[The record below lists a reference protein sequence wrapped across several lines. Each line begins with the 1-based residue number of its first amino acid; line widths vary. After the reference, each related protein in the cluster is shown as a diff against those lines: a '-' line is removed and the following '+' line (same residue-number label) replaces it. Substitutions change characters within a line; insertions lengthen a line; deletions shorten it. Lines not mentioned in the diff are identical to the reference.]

1 MSAAAKTTDRTSTGR
16 KEQIAMRQSKGRKL
30 TGAFARRM
38 GIGTATLGLLLAA
51 MIAIAAPPALAGTPE
66 WSVYAGTPDTVE
78 PGEEIR
84 YSLAVANTGTA
95 PFTGTFTV
103 THILPAGIVPT
114 EAQEGACTIS
124 GQEVTCDIA
133 VTDFLPAAQ
142 WSEFFR
148 ATVDPGASGTGT
160 SVIKVEGNGAGPDFQ
175 VEETV
180 TFGPPRPFELDSFV
194 ASPSRAGNP
203 ETQAGAA
210 PEIQDTRFSL
220 YSSIFR
226 ALGFFPIGVKATEHM
241 RTVIVHAPPGVVAN
255 LNATPV
261 RCTAA
266 QLTEQEEGT
275 QMSKCP
281 ADSQI
286 GTIRLIGK
294 RLIVPLYNM
303 VTPPGV
309 PAVFGFEFLSVA
321 VITEAHLR
329 PSDFGF
335 DLVTRGVNSSVPLAD
350 IDYTLWGVPAD
361 SSHDSSRGLCFDLA
375 NGNTKIH
382 EPSGLC
388 PSNAPRK
395 AFLRLPTSCS
405 GQPLDWS
412 MEVDSYEHPGTFKTA
427 QMTTPPQVGCNQ
439 LEFTPSLKAKPTTN
453 VGDSPAGL
461 EFALHIPQNEDP
473 DGLAEAHLKN
483 LRAVLPEGLNLN
495 PASADGLGSC
505 SPQQIGLLTAVGQ
518 LPAKFDGEH
527 AHCPD
532 SSKLG
537 SLSVYSPAVGGT
549 LPGLVYL
556 AAPHENPFGSL
567 IALYLAID
575 DPHTGILVKVPVQ
588 VELDPNTGQITTLVD
603 DSVPLPFEDFE
614 VELDQGPHAALRT
627 PVSCGSFSTSSD
639 LTPWSSP
646 EGQDAHPSDSFEIV
660 KGAGGG
666 ACVSSEGAAQGTPAF
681 EAGTLEPRAGAYSPV
696 VLKVTRQDGSQQITG
711 IDATL
716 PKGLVAR
723 LAYTSYCPEPAL
735 AAAESKSGRAEE
747 AEPSCPTSSQ
757 VGAVQI
763 ASGAGP
769 APLHSQGNVYLT
781 GPYKGGPIGLAIIT
795 PAVAGPF
802 DLGNVVVR
810 TAIRTD
816 RETAQVRAVSDPIPH
831 ILQGIPLDLRQVKV
845 LVDRP
850 QYTLNPTSCD
860 PMSVTGSIS
869 LLSGQFA
876 AVSNPFQVGGCTNL
890 SFKPKLS
897 VRLKG
902 GTTRTK
908 HPALTTTLTFPK
920 GGGANVARASVA
932 LPHSEFLDQSNIRTI
947 CTRAQFAADACPAQ
961 SVYGSARAMTPLLD
975 RPLDGK
981 VYLRSSSHKLPDLVV
996 ALRGQIE
1003 VDLVGQIDTLNGG
1016 IRATF
1021 ASVPDAP
1028 VSRFTLKMVGG
1039 EKGLLQNSTNLC
1051 RGRHRAI
1058 VVFDGQ
1064 NGKTADQQPVIKAHC
1079 PSSRHRNV
1087 RHR

>member
-1 MSAAAKTTDRTSTGR
+1 M
-16 KEQIAMRQSKGRKL
+16 
-30 TGAFARRM
+30 
-38 GIGTATLGLLLAA
+38 
-51 MIAIAAPPALAGTPE
+51 
-66 WSVYAGTPDTVE
+66 
-78 PGEEIR
+78 EI
-84 YSLAVANTGTA
+84 
-95 PFTGTFTV
+95 
-103 THILPAGIVPT
+103 
-114 EAQEGACTIS
+114 
-124 GQEVTCDIA
+124 
-133 VTDFLPAAQ
+133 
-142 WSEFFR
+142 
-148 ATVDPGASGTGT
+148 
-160 SVIKVEGNGAGPDFQ
+160 
-175 VEETV
+175 
-180 TFGPPRPFELDSFV
+180 
-194 ASPSRAGNP
+194 
-203 ETQAGAA
+203 
-210 PEIQDTRFSL
+210 
-220 YSSIFR
+220 
-226 ALGFFPIGVKATEHM
+226 
-241 RTVIVHAPPGVVAN
+241 
-255 LNATPV
+255 
-261 RCTAA
+261 
-266 QLTEQEEGT
+266 
-275 QMSKCP
+275 
-281 ADSQI
+281 
-286 GTIRLIGK
+286 
-294 RLIVPLYNM
+294 
-303 VTPPGV
+303 
-309 PAVFGFEFLSVA
+309 
-321 VITEAHLR
+321 
-329 PSDFGF
+329 
-335 DLVTRGVNSSVPLAD
+335 
-350 IDYTLWGVPAD
+350 
-361 SSHDSSRGLCFDLA
+361 
-375 NGNTKIH
+375 
-382 EPSGLC
+382 
-388 PSNAPRK
+388 
-395 AFLRLPTSCS
+395 
-405 GQPLDWS
+405 
-412 MEVDSYEHPGTFKTA
+412 DSYEHPGAFKTA
-427 QMTTPPQVGCNQ
+427 QATTPPQVGCNQ

-461 EFALHIPQNEDP
+461 EFGLHIPQNEDP
-473 DGLAEAHLKN
+473 DGLAEAHLRN
-483 LRAVLPEGLNLN
+483 LRAVLPDGLNLN

-505 SPQQIGLLTAVGQ
+505 SPQQIGLLTPAGQ
-518 LPAKFDGEH
+518 LPAQFDGAH

-537 SLSVYSPAVGGT
+537 SLSVYAPAVGGA

-575 DPHTGILVKVPVQ
+575 DPQTGILVKVPVK
-588 VELDPNTGQITTLVD
+588 VEPNPNTGQITTLVD
-603 DSVPLPFEDFE
+603 NSVPLPFEDFE

-639 LTPWSSP
+639 LTPWSAP

-660 KGAGGG
+660 SGAGGG
-666 ACVSSEGAAQGTPAF
+666 ACVSSEAAAPSTPAF
-681 EAGTLEPRAGAYSPV
+681 EAGTLEPKAGAYSPV
-696 VLKVTRQDGSQQITG
+696 VLKVTRQDGSQQLTG

-716 PKGLVAR
+716 PKGLIAR
-723 LAYTSYCPEPAL
+723 LAYTSYCSEPAL
-735 AAAESKSGRAEE
+735 AAAEGKSGRTEE

-757 VGAVQI
+757 VGTVQI

-810 TAIRTD
+810 TAVRAD

-845 LVDRP
+845 VIDRP
-850 QYTLNPTSCD
+850 EYTLNPTSCD

-869 LLSGQFA
+869 LLSGQLA

-932 LPHSEFLDQSNIRTI
+932 LPHAEFLDQSNIRTI

-961 SVYGSARAMTPLLD
+961 AAYGSARAMTPLLD
-975 RPLDGK
+975 RPLEGK

-1003 VDLVGQIDTLNGG
+1003 IDLVGQIDTLNGG

-1028 VSRFTLKMVGG
+1028 VSSFTLKMEGG
-1039 EKGLLQNSTNLC
+1039 EKGLLQNSTNIC

-1058 VVFDGQ
+1058 VKFDGQ
-1064 NGKTADQQPVIKAHC
+1064 NGKTADQQPLIQAGC
-1079 PSSRHRNV
+1079 NSSRHKSG
-1087 RHR
+1087 RHK